1 MLKKARLLTHPP
13 RRAKTR
19 RSASKA
25 AADESTGGVAFFTRP
40 PELPRQ
46 LVSQVGYVED
56 DFEARTMPGERRVSA
71 RRVGRVRRAT
81 FSASCVRADT
91 RIAQE
96 QPRDTGAEQS
106 TDHPP
111 TQYIREVVGPDIHS
125 RQADQSD
132 QRPTHPA

>member
-71 RRVGRVRRAT
+71 RRGWAGEKSDFFSTLRKSGHENSARAATRHRRRT
-81 FSASCVRADT
+81 
-91 RIAQE
+91 
-96 QPRDTGAEQS
+96 
-106 TDHPP
+106 
-111 TQYIREVVGPDIHS
+111 IHRS
-125 RQADQSD
+125 
-132 QRPTHPA
+132 PTHPVYP